1 MTPIQ
6 MGRDPIKIRSRWCL
20 LTGGQLNNFKKVRAH
35 TESNFN
41 IVFIKQT
48 STGFKDTHN
57 TASRSVVRT
66 LVTLMSWAHVQH
78 IQTPLFFYSFSH
90 YIYCF
95 LSPHPAHITSC
106 THHILLEKCS
116 SGFCYLHVKCL
127 QTTSARR
134 VNDAPV
140 ALIVTFPFSHSMP
153 YIAHVINLKISR
165 TREFLTWEGANVAG
179 DIHVCFF
186 VRLNIYK
193 SKNTGI
199 TLYTSHCRSE
209 SGE

>member
-20 LTGGQLNNFKKVRAH
+20 LTGGQLNNFKKVRTH

-66 LVTLMSWAHVQH
+66 LVTLMSWAHGQH
-78 IQTPLFFYSFSH
+78 IQTPTFLQLFTLYLLIFK
-90 YIYCF
+90 
-95 LSPHPAHITSC
+95 PTSC

>member
-66 LVTLMSWAHVQH
+66 LVTLMSWAHGQH
-78 IQTPLFFYSFSH
+78 IQTPTFLQLFTLYLLIFK
-90 YIYCF
+90 
-95 LSPHPAHITSC
+95 PTSC
-106 THHILLEKCS
+106 TYHILLEKCS

>member
-78 IQTPLFFYSFSH
+78 IQTPTFLQLFTLYLLIFK
-90 YIYCF
+90 
-95 LSPHPAHITSC
+95 PTSC
-106 THHILLEKCS
+106 TYHIL
-116 SGFCYLHVKCL
+116 H
-127 QTTSARR
+127 
-134 VNDAPV
+134 
-140 ALIVTFPFSHSMP
+140 ISHPAGEMQQR
-153 YIAHVINLKISR
+153 ILLF
-165 TREFLTWEGANVAG
+165 TREMPSN
-179 DIHVCFF
+179 HVCTTCKRCTCSINCYVSVFTLDALHSTCDQSENQSNKGISH
-186 VRLNIYK
+186 VRGCQRGGRHSRVLFCQVKYI
-193 SKNTGI
+193 
-199 TLYTSHCRSE
+199 
-209 SGE
+209 